1 MDLLSFLKMVESIAD
16 RLTASA
22 FLPARRLSDAG
33 VLNQIWQAWEYQLFL
48 KGMRN

>member
-1 MDLLSFLKMVESIAD
+1 MDLLGLLKMVDRFAH

-22 FLPARRLSDAG
+22 FLPAGRLSDVG
-33 VLNQIWQAWEYQLFL
+33 VLNQIWQAWEYRLFL